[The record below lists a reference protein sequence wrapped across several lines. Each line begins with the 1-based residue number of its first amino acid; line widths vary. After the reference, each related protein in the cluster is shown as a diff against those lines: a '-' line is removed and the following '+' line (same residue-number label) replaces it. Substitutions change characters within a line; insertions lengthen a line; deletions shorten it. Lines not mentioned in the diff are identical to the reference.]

1 MNNEN
6 LRKIQST
13 DEARELGAKGGKASG
28 EARRKRKLIRE
39 CLNELLSD
47 RVPTAADKTG
57 VEAIAATLFLKAL
70 DGDLKAFELIRDTV
84 GEKMPERTVMTN
96 IDIDPLVIEEIEKMV
111 NGAD

>member
-1 MNNEN
+1 MNDKN

-39 CLNELLSD
+39 CLNEMLSD
-47 RVPTAADKTG
+47 RAPTEADKTG

-84 GEKMPERTVMTN
+84 GEKIPDRAIVSSV
-96 IDIDPLVIEEIEKMV
+96 DIDPAVIEEIERMINNV
-111 NGAD
+111 